1 MKIICATSN
10 KDKLREIREI
20 FSDFDCEIVSMKE
33 AGVSIDV
40 EETGDTFLENAYI
53 KAKTVWD
60 ITGGVVFS
68 DDSGLEVD
76 YLNKAPGVY
85 SARFMGT
92 DTSYEIK
99 NKKIIQLLEEA
110 TGSKRSARYKAAI
123 CCILEDGSVIE
134 IEESMEGEIAHS
146 PSGSEGFGYD
156 PIFYVKEFSK
166 TAAQLSRE
174 EKNKISHRG
183 KALRVLKDKLRKG
196 D

>member
-33 AGVSIDV
+33 AGVSIEV

-53 KAKTVWD
+53 KAKAVWD
-60 ITGGVVFS
+60 ITGGVAFS

-110 TGSKRSARYKAAI
+110 TGRERSARYKAAI
-123 CCILEDGSVIE
+123 CCILEDESVIE

>member
-33 AGVSIDV
+33 AGAGIDV

-53 KAKTVWD
+53 KAKAVWD

>member
-53 KAKTVWD
+53 KAKAVWD

-110 TGSKRSARYKAAI
+110 TGRERSARYKAAI

-146 PSGSEGFGYD
+146 PRGSEGFGYD
-156 PIFYVKEFSK
+156 PIFYIKEFSR

>member
-53 KAKTVWD
+53 KAKAVWD

>member
-53 KAKTVWD
+53 KAKAVWD
-60 ITGGVVFS
+60 IAGGVVFS

-166 TAAQLSRE
+166 TAAQLGRE

>member
-1 MKIICATSN
+1 MKIICASSN

-33 AGVSIDV
+33 AGVNIDV

-53 KAKTVWD
+53 KAKAVWD

-92 DTSYEIK
+92 DTSYDIK

-110 TGSKRSARYKAAI
+110 TGGERSARYKAAI
-123 CCILEDGSVIE
+123 CCILEDGSLIE

-166 TAAQLSRE
+166 TAAALSRE

>member
-53 KAKTVWD
+53 KAKAVWD

-110 TGSKRSARYKAAI
+110 KGRERSARYKAAI

>member
-110 TGSKRSARYKAAI
+110 TGRERSARYKAAI

>member
-53 KAKTVWD
+53 KAKAVWD

-110 TGSKRSARYKAAI
+110 KGRERSARYKAAI

-146 PSGSEGFGYD
+146 PSGREGFGYD

>member
-53 KAKTVWD
+53 KAKAVWD

-110 TGSKRSARYKAAI
+110 KGRERSARYKAAI

-134 IEESMEGEIAHS
+134 IEESMEGEIAYS

>member
-53 KAKTVWD
+53 KAKAVWD

-99 NKKIIQLLEEA
+99 NKKIIRLLEEA
-110 TGSKRSARYKAAI
+110 KGRERSARYKAAI

>member
-53 KAKTVWD
+53 KAKAVWD

-110 TGSKRSARYKAAI
+110 IGRERSARYKAAI

>member
-20 FSDFDCEIVSMKE
+20 FSDSDCEIVSMKE
-33 AGVSIDV
+33 TGVSIDV

-53 KAKTVWD
+53 KAKAVWD

-110 TGSKRSARYKAAI
+110 TGRERSARYKAAI

-166 TAAQLSRE
+166 TAAQLGRE

>member
-33 AGVSIDV
+33 AGVSMDV
-40 EETGDTFLENAYI
+40 EESGDTFLENAYI
-53 KAKTVWD
+53 KAKAVWD

-110 TGSKRSARYKAAI
+110 KGRERSARYKAAI

-156 PIFYVKEFSK
+156 PIFYVKEFSR

>member
-10 KDKLREIREI
+10 KDKLREI

-53 KAKTVWD
+53 KAKAVWD

-110 TGSKRSARYKAAI
+110 TGRERSARYKAAI

>member
-53 KAKTVWD
+53 KAKAVWD

-76 YLNKAPGVY
+76 YLNKEPGVY

>member
-33 AGVSIDV
+33 AGVSMDV
-40 EETGDTFLENAYI
+40 EESGDTFLENAYI
-53 KAKTVWD
+53 KAKAVWD
-60 ITGGVVFS
+60 ITGGGVFS

-110 TGSKRSARYKAAI
+110 TGRERSARYKAAI

-166 TAAQLSRE
+166 TAAALSRE

>member
-53 KAKTVWD
+53 KAKAVWD

-99 NKKIIQLLEEA
+99 NKKIIKLLEEA

>member
-40 EETGDTFLENAYI
+40 EESGDTFLENAYI
-53 KAKTVWD
+53 KAKAVWD
-60 ITGGVVFS
+60 LTGGVVFS

-110 TGSKRSARYKAAI
+110 KGRERSARYKAAI

>member
-53 KAKTVWD
+53 KAKAVWD

-110 TGSKRSARYKAAI
+110 KGRERSARYKAAI

-156 PIFYVKEFSK
+156 PIFYIKEFSR

>member
-53 KAKTVWD
+53 KAKAVWD

-110 TGSKRSARYKAAI
+110 TGRERSARYKAAI

-134 IEESMEGEIAHS
+134 IEESMEGEIAHN

>member
-20 FSDFDCEIVSMKE
+20 FSDFDCEIASMKE

-53 KAKTVWD
+53 KAKAVWD

-110 TGSKRSARYKAAI
+110 KGRERSARYKAAI

-156 PIFYVKEFSK
+156 PIFYVKEFSR

>member
-20 FSDFDCEIVSMKE
+20 FSDFDCDIVSMKE

-53 KAKTVWD
+53 KAKAVWD

-110 TGSKRSARYKAAI
+110 TGSKRSARYKTAI

>member
-53 KAKTVWD
+53 KAKAVWD
-60 ITGGVVFS
+60 LTGGVVFS

-110 TGSKRSARYKAAI
+110 KGRERSARYKAAI

-166 TAAQLSRE
+166 TAAALSRE

>member
-33 AGVSIDV
+33 AGISIDV

-53 KAKTVWD
+53 KAKAVWD

-110 TGSKRSARYKAAI
+110 KGRERSARYKAAI

-156 PIFYVKEFSK
+156 PIFYVKEFSR

>member
-10 KDKLREIREI
+10 KDKLREI

-53 KAKTVWD
+53 KAKAVWD

-110 TGSKRSARYKAAI
+110 KGRERSARYKAAI

-134 IEESMEGEIAHS
+134 IEESMEGEIAYS

>member
-53 KAKTVWD
+53 KAKAVWD

-92 DTSYEIK
+92 DTSYDIK

-110 TGSKRSARYKAAI
+110 TGGERSARYKAAI
-123 CCILEDGSVIE
+123 CCILEDGSLIE

-166 TAAQLSRE
+166 TAAALSRE

>member
-53 KAKTVWD
+53 KAKAVWD

-146 PSGSEGFGYD
+146 PSGREGFGYD

>member
-53 KAKTVWD
+53 KAKAVWD

-110 TGSKRSARYKAAI
+110 KGRERSARYKAAI

-166 TAAQLSRE
+166 TTAQLSRE

>member
-33 AGVSIDV
+33 AGVSIEV

-53 KAKTVWD
+53 KAKAVWD

-110 TGSKRSARYKAAI
+110 TGRERSARYKVAI